1 MPALDW
7 VNFIIKELNKLTN
20 VKLMKT
26 ELVGM
31 FDHGVFGA
39 IEKNKYKKI
48 DQIFW
53 KIT

>member
-1 MPALDW
+1 
-7 VNFIIKELNKLTN
+7 
-20 VKLMKT
+20 
-26 ELVGM
+26 M

-53 KIT
+53 KITSKKTLMFRLYRKINTFSKQ